1 ALAGLLVGV
10 DRNLALAGL
19 DDDRNDLVDEGPRL
33 DRVVG
38 AGQRGDRVLVHLGA
52 GELVLVRRG
61 LGEGAH
67 RTTFLVGVL
76 EPVEEHVV
84 VSRVVADAR
93 ARAMLLEQVGSVGHA
108 LHAAGDDQVD
118 GAHGERLGA
127 HDHGLHA
134 AAADLVDGGRLDRLG
149 QPGLE
154 RGLARG
160 CLAEPGGQH
169 AAHVDPFD
177 GLALNPRAL
186 DRRPDRGRAE
196 LCRRDVRQCALHP
209 SHRGARVGQDDDRVG
224 FVEYG
229 HGERRPLATGRKDAD
244 YLVMPRGQDNRVTG
258 LRIAAIGA
266 IFAVAAL
273 AVPALAQTAP
283 WRNVE
288 GPLRQLTDIAAIEQL
303 ARDHP
308 HSSNVRLALLNVYL
322 EAEMMDAALLEIEF
336 LAERGYRFSEA
347 GRAAL
352 LAAFDDGTRE
362 RLEALFAAGS
372 GPIEASVGLATVPVE
387 AELVEALAWRG
398 DGEALFASTIVSRA
412 LYRRAGQGPWQ
423 PVELPVAGSL
433 GGLVYDDAGGTLWI
447 SSGVYEQTP
456 DPESAFRGLI
466 GYSPDDGST
475 ITI

>member
-1 ALAGLLVGV
+1 
-10 DRNLALAGL
+10 
-19 DDDRNDLVDEGPRL
+19 
-33 DRVVG
+33 
-38 AGQRGDRVLVHLGA
+38 
-52 GELVLVRRG
+52 
-61 LGEGAH
+61 
-67 RTTFLVGVL
+67 
-76 EPVEEHVV
+76 
-84 VSRVVADAR
+84 
-93 ARAMLLEQVGSVGHA
+93 
-108 LHAAGDDQVD
+108 
-118 GAHGERLGA
+118 
-127 HDHGLHA
+127 
-134 AAADLVDGGRLDRLG
+134 
-149 QPGLE
+149 
-154 RGLARG
+154 
-160 CLAEPGGQH
+160 
-169 AAHVDPFD
+169 
-177 GLALNPRAL
+177 
-186 DRRPDRGRAE
+186 
-196 LCRRDVRQCALHP
+196 
-209 SHRGARVGQDDDRVG
+209 
-224 FVEYG
+224 
-229 HGERRPLATGRKDAD
+229 
-244 YLVMPRGQDNRVTG
+244 MPRGQDNRVTG

-423 PVELPVAGSL
+423 RVELPVAGSL
-433 GGLVYDDAGGTLWI
+433 GGLVYDDAEGTLWI

-466 GYSPDDGST
+466 GYSPDDGTT
-475 ITI
+475 ITIAGPEDSTPGDIALADDGTIYASDPLGGAIYAAHEGNLTVWVGPGTFRSPQGLVPWNGGLIVSDYGYGLAFVAPDRRVWRIDTEVPALLDGIDGMWRHGDRIVAIQNGARPPRIVELKLSADGLRVAAVRELERAHPAWTEPLGGTIVGDSFVYVATGQWDRFGEGGSVREGLVPQETDLRRLPLGESAAPPR